1 MRSLI
6 KDFKAHRPILIQPS
20 QATEF
25 ISSVEN
31 VEIPMGAKISDMSE
45 ILSAMFGE
53 RETVQKFPPYA
64 IVPVKGVIGKNLSE
78 FEKMCGCCD
87 IEEVEEM
94 LEDCERDE
102 TIKCVILDIDS
113 PGGVSVGVPEL
124 ANRIKNYSK
133 KTISFT
139 SNEACSAAYW
149 IGSQATEFYAT
160 PSSTVGSIGV
170 YIAYDDLSAMYA
182 NEGVKV
188 DVIKAGIFK
197 AAGVPGT
204 SLEKGQRDMLL
215 AEVID
220 IHNDFKAAVK
230 SVREFVD
237 DASMEGQCFSGK
249 RGAEAGLVTG
259 LINGFDELME
269 KIAPAVQMQIEAAEE
284 NEETENEESESGEMD
299 EYDNSKTR
307 YVHAKITASERALM
321 GIKIEN
327 DGFPAQPQDRKVEP
341 KLEDAVGEN
350 DVDGKNEIVVSD
362 FDGTISNDD
371 GSLNQKVADHLKR
384 MDSKGKHV
392 HVVTG
397 RVESKRGET
406 EQYLTDNNIPFKAVH
421 MKADDSEDTAKY
433 KLETV
438 KNMETN
444 LDSKVKHILEND
456 ETCTKVYQDGGYKC
470 FHPDAFNGDK
480 CDPDNPD
487 YDPEDPDC
495 DGYQSKADAED
506 EAGSGKKPI
515 ETDDKSKRG
524 DIVKHS

>member
-1 MRSLI
+1 MRNLT
-6 KDFKAHRPILIQPS
+6 KDFKAHRPILIQPA
-20 QATEF
+20 QAAEYLNR
-25 ISSVEN
+25 VAN
-31 VEIPMGAKISDMSE
+31 VEIPLGAKMSDMNG
-45 ILSAMFGE
+45 ILAAMFGE
-53 RETVQKFPPYA
+53 PETIQKFPPFA
-64 IVPVKGVIGKNLSE
+64 IIPIKGVIGKNLSD
-78 FEKMCGCCD
+78 FEKMCGACD
-87 IEEVEEM
+87 IENVEEM
-94 LEDCERDE
+94 LEDAERDE
-102 TIKCVILDIDS
+102 NIKCIIFDIDS

-124 ANRIKNYSK
+124 ANRVKNCTK

-160 PSSTVGSIGV
+160 GSATVGSIGV
-170 YIAYDDLSAMYA
+170 YIAYEDLSALYA
-182 NEGVKV
+182 NEGIKI
-188 DVIKAGIFK
+188 DVLKSGIYKGAGI
-197 AAGVPGT
+197 PGT
-204 SLEKGQRDMLL
+204 SLDEGQRNMLL
-215 AEVID
+215 AEVMD

-269 KIAPAVQMQIEAAEE
+269 TISPVVQQQMEAAEE
-284 NEETENEESESGEMD
+284 NEESEKEESEIGEI
-299 EYDNSKTR
+299 ENENSKSK
-307 YVHAKITASERALM
+307 YIYKKLTASEKALL
-321 GIKIEN
+321 GVKLEN

-341 KLEDAVGEN
+341 KMDEAVGED

-362 FDGTISNDD
+362 FDGTISNDN
-371 GSLNQKVADHLKR
+371 GSLNEKVAEHLKR
-384 MDSKGKHV
+384 MDANGKHV

-406 EQYLTDNNIPFKAVH
+406 EQYLTDNKIPFKTVH

-438 KNMETN
+438 KKIEADNGA
-444 LDSKVKHILEND
+444 SIKHILEND
-456 ETCTKVYQDGGYKC
+456 ETCTKTYSDAGYKC

-487 YDPEDPDC
+487 YNPEDPDC
-495 DGYQSKADAED
+495 DGYESKAKAND
-506 EAGSGKKPI
+506 EADTGKKPI
-515 ETDDKSKRG
+515 ETDEKAVRG
-524 DIVKHS
+524 DIKKHS